1 MTANLNIKRGDLH
14 LTVAGAMNRGRY
26 VLMTNGEGQ
35 PVEITVDLRE
45 RPDDLFGGG
54 DVSEDTDLTGLDDHG
69 PAIPTQTASPPD
81 VVYPS
86 PFVSGPIVYEFAL
99 QDVEPKRVPWP
110 LTLNT
115 AVLRDA
121 PDQVAASTADWVHV
135 YDRVTRERRT
145 LKRPAPDAILAGL
158 QDVAADLRAIDRKG
172 EPNDT

>member
-1 MTANLNIKRGDLH
+1 MTDGK
-14 LTVAGAMNRGRY
+14 
-26 VLMTNGEGQ
+26 GQ

-45 RPDDLFGGG
+45 RDDDGFGTEAE
-54 DVSEDTDLTGLDDHG
+54 SLAATDDHG
-69 PAIPTQTASPPD
+69 PAIPAQTASPPD

-145 LKRPAPDAILAGL
+145 LKRPAPDAILTGL
-158 QDVAADLRAIDRKG
+158 RKIASDLRAR
-172 EPNDT
+172 